1 MRSGARAL
9 LARLTVAAASGAV
22 LVLAFPSTNE
32 HWIGFAALTPLVLVL
47 RSARRARYGAL
58 AGFVAGFTF
67 FGILLAWISRFG
79 FVAWGVLVTAEAL
92 AWAVFGALAA
102 RTSRFGP
109 VMRLVGWPFLW
120 AGIEMARARYP
131 FGGFAWGGL
140 GDTQIDGGGVIHLA
154 RWGGVFCVSAAVF
167 AVNVL
172 IAEVVAGGALSRRAV
187 LVAIAAALVF
197 APVAIPLGL
206 AGTRSGTVDLAAVQ
220 PDVPRERFTSIGHN
234 GRIGPE
240 DTIIVD
246 SAASE
251 TATISASDPP
261 QLVVWPENTLDRD
274 PRTHP
279 EVATPTRD
287 AVRRLRVPFI
297 VGAIL
302 DEGET
307 RFRNSNLLLDPSGTI
322 VGRYDKI
329 HLVPFGEYVPW
340 RWARRVVPALD
351 RELPYDGVP
360 GSRPVVF
367 DVAGARVG
375 TVICFES
382 TYPGLVRTLVRRGAQ
397 LVVVTTNDASF
408 GNSPAAEQHLQM
420 SRMRA
425 IESGR
430 AVVHDAISGIS
441 AIVMPDGRVVESA
454 ARWERA
460 VLRAELP
467 LTDGQTPYTRFGSAI
482 EFAIAAAAAVVAGA
496 ATVRVMVTAA

>member
-1 MRSGARAL
+1 
-9 LARLTVAAASGAV
+9 
-22 LVLAFPSTNE
+22 
-32 HWIGFAALTPLVLVL
+32 
-47 RSARRARYGAL
+47 
-58 AGFVAGFTF
+58 
-67 FGILLAWISRFG
+67 
-79 FVAWGVLVTAEAL
+79 
-92 AWAVFGALAA
+92 
-102 RTSRFGP
+102 
-109 VMRLVGWPFLW
+109 
-120 AGIEMARARYP
+120 
-131 FGGFAWGGL
+131 
-140 GDTQIDGGGVIHLA
+140 TQIDGGGVIHLA